1 MSGEESLRPDLD
13 GTGGGF
19 GKFKGI
25 TVRELSELFDRVAG
39 EGNMRSVT
47 AVLRITYEQ
56 LEARGGLGYF
66 PHICAATG
74 IFAVACAIPLPFV
87 ALQTQRVLYK
97 MAAGSALVCVAFLF
111 GVLKN
116 RQQTRAAVAQER
128 AIRDL
133 ALDAL
138 VRIVTEPGF
147 KPKPLDR
154 EHLKTLREVQKKAKR
169 YPPEL
174 TVLLE
179 TVDA

>member
-13 GTGGGF
+13 GTGGGY

-25 TVRELSELFDRVAG
+25 TVRELSELFDRVAAD
-39 EGNMRSVT
+39 GNMRSVT

-66 PHICAATG
+66 PHICIGTG
-74 IFAVACAIPLPFV
+74 VFAVACGIPIPFV
-87 ALQTQRVLYK
+87 SLQTQGVLIK
-97 MAAGSALVCVAFLF
+97 MSLGSAFVCLAFLF

-116 RQQTRAAVAQER
+116 RHQTMAAIAQER

-154 EHLKTLREVQKKAKR
+154 EHVKTLLEVQKKAKR

-174 TVLLE
+174 SVLNQHP
-179 TVDA
+179 